1 MLPLRYQ
8 VAALLLAVA
17 PLAAQQTPTAA
28 PVAVDDTD
36 TGVDDEGV
44 RLGLQ
49 FGVATGALHY
59 KEGRS
64 EQALGALIRWAPT
77 RWFSLST
84 TPSGVRVEQPVSS
97 TPQGPRSGLTDLPV
111 EATVIH
117 TFLATYKPTLSG
129 SFGIMLPLGDTAGGF
144 GTGRVGSSLSVGL
157 GLAPS
162 DRIWTHLG
170 AGRSLSGFTTQSAVT
185 AGDGWGDAS
194 AGFSVT
200 ERWSLSAGFS
210 SDLGS
215 YDATLGRSMSVSGGV
230 DMAVVGATTL
240 HLNASHG
247 LGGAAPTWSLGMAF
261 GTAFPYLN
269 HLGASSS
276 LGQVNQVFGGG
287 THGLSSGGTLGSGHG
302 RH

>member
-8 VAALLLAVA
+8 LAALLSAVA
-17 PLAAQQTPTAA
+17 PLAAQQAPTPI
-28 PVAVDDTD
+28 PVAIDSAD

-77 RWFSLST
+77 RWFSLSG
-84 TPSGVRVEQPVSS
+84 TPSGVRVEEPVSS
-97 TPQGPRSGLTDLPV
+97 TTQGPRSGLTDLPV

-117 TFLATYKPTLSG
+117 AFLAPYKPTLSG

-144 GTGRVGSSLSVGL
+144 GAGRVGSSLSVGL

-170 AGRSLSGFTTQSAVT
+170 AGRSLSGFTTQSAYT
-185 AGDGWGDAS
+185 GGDGWGDAS

-261 GTAFPYLN
+261 GTAFPYLS

-287 THGLSSGGTLGSGHG
+287 THGLSSGGTPGSGHG

>member
-1 MLPLRYQ
+1 MPPLRYQ

-77 RWFSLST
+77 RWFSLSA
-84 TPSGVRVEQPVSS
+84 TPSGVRVEEPVSS

-215 YDATLGRSMSVSGGV
+215 YDPTLGRSMSVSGGV

-276 LGQVNQVFGGG
+276 LGQANQLFGGG
-287 THGLSSGGTLGSGHG
+287 THGLSSGGTPGSGHG

>member
-1 MLPLRYQ
+1 MLPIRYQ
-8 VAALLLAVA
+8 LAALLSAVA
-17 PLAAQQTPTAA
+17 PLAAQQAPTPI
-28 PVAVDDTD
+28 PVTLDSAD

-64 EQALGALIRWAPT
+64 EQAVGALIRWAPT
-77 RWFSLST
+77 RWFSLSG
-84 TPSGVRVEQPVSS
+84 TPSGARVEEPLSNTV
-97 TPQGPRSGLTDLPV
+97 QGPRSGLTDLPV
-111 EATVIH
+111 EATVMH
-117 TFLATYKPTLSG
+117 AFSAGYKPTVSG
-129 SFGIMLPLGDTAGGF
+129 SFGVMLPLGDTAGGF
-144 GTGRVGSSLSVGL
+144 GTGRVGSSLSIGL

-170 AGRSLSGFTTQSAVT
+170 AGRSLSGFTTQSAFT
-185 AGDGWGDAS
+185 GSNGWGDAS
-194 AGFSVT
+194 AGFAVT
-200 ERWSLSAGFS
+200 DRYSLSAGLS

-215 YDATLGRSMSVSGGV
+215 YDATVGRSMSVNGGV
-230 DMAVVGATTL
+230 DVAIVGAQTL
-240 HLNASHG
+240 HVNASHG

-269 HLGASSS
+269 HLGAGSS
-276 LGQVNQVFGGG
+276 LGQGNQAFGGG
-287 THGLSSGGTLGSGHG
+287 THGLTSGGAPGSGHG